1 MIAIHFVSSTL
12 ISGWLIS
19 HCIFQF
25 LSKTDISMHP
35 PQRTMNNKV
44 PRRDEDEINDR
55 VNWSIYHFTP
65 GLTLLCSSQFNCRL
79 SLASDTTHGYFLFV
93 SQVWKLLTINLDK
106 LRVMTMTTFPIPCL
120 WFHSLG
126 CCLSNISFTSF
137 KTANKGM
144 HIHLSNVCPIMSLKV
159 LLINS

>member
-35 PQRTMNNKV
+35 PKRTMNNKV

-65 GLTLLCSSQFNCRL
+65 SLTPLCSSQFNCRL
-79 SLASDTTHGYFLFV
+79 LQTQLTDTFCLCLKSESCQQSILTSWEWWQWQLCQFYHDFIHWAVASQIFPLPV
-93 SQVWKLLTINLDK
+93 SRLPIKEC
-106 LRVMTMTTFPIPCL
+106 TFTYPMYVPLCL
-120 WFHSLG
+120 
-126 CCLSNISFTSF
+126 
-137 KTANKGM
+137 
-144 HIHLSNVCPIMSLKV
+144 
-159 LLINS
+159 